1 MTGATKPSLA
11 QAAVRGI
18 SERNFQRQV
27 LDLAGVLGWRVYH
40 TWLSVRSAP
49 GFPDLV
55 LCRAETD
62 TTGRPIPGTGRLI
75 FAELKSAT
83 GKPTPAQSEWL
94 ALLEAVPGVEAYLW
108 RPHDLEGIA
117 RVLRCN
123 RGQAAASV
131 WGERP

>member
-1 MTGATKPSLA
+1 MHSTALV
-11 QAAVRGI
+11 AAPPVT
-18 SERNFQRQV
+18 ERVFQRQV
-27 LDLAGVLGWRVYH
+27 LDLAGLLGWRVYH
-40 TWLSVRSAP
+40 TWLSARSAP

-62 TTGRPIPGTGRLI
+62 TTGRPILGTGRLI

-94 ALLEAVPGVEAYLW
+94 ALLGAVPGVEVYLW

-117 RVLRCN
+117 RVLRRN

-131 WGERP
+131 GGNGHEV